1 MIIFTNPGLIE
12 LEAVTTMGV
21 SVKQEGSFG
30 RFGTGLK
37 FAIATILRGGG
48 SITLYRGLERYAFGS
63 RKSLISGKE
72 FDIVTIAAMEAEG
85 NLNTDVPIS
94 LGVTTQLGRD
104 WEPWMVL
111 RELGCNALDEHG
123 EFFQPGADKET
134 GRVTSGGHVED
145 GHTTFIVEWDQLDSA
160 YKQRDELFLKGAIL
174 WESEKLRILT
184 GPSAHLFYRGI
195 RVYKLEKPA
204 LFTYDILAEQN
215 LTEDRTLSS
224 SYYADRI
231 LRDSWLTMEDK
242 QLLGQALAADTNY
255 YEHKI
260 DFQDA
265 SWGLKPSK
273 AFIAVAAD
281 LRDQRKLRNAAAT
294 KIVAKAM
301 RSKSEEMST
310 YGSYRRAVE
319 DGFSYAIEQLQDLG
333 VNFTEDHPFVV
344 VDELE
349 DEELSMVEDGRIYLL
364 RGLTTRPAREIMEE
378 LLRRWVDV
386 NGGAFNAVNLFI
398 PIVLGKSK
406 DLKEDELLL
415 KEDSAIEKEA
425 AAAEKTAAESEVSN

>member
-1 MIIFTNPGLIE
+1 
-12 LEAVTTMGV
+12 
-21 SVKQEGSFG
+21 
-30 RFGTGLK
+30 
-37 FAIATILRGGG
+37 
-48 SITLYRGLERYAFGS
+48 
-63 RKSLISGKE
+63 
-72 FDIVTIAAMEAEG
+72 
-85 NLNTDVPIS
+85 
-94 LGVTTQLGRD
+94 
-104 WEPWMVL
+104 
-111 RELGCNALDEHG
+111 
-123 EFFQPGADKET
+123 
-134 GRVTSGGHVED
+134 
-145 GHTTFIVEWDQLDSA
+145 
-160 YKQRDELFLKGAIL
+160 
-174 WESEKLRILT
+174 
-184 GPSAHLFYRGI
+184 
-195 RVYKLEKPA
+195 
-204 LFTYDILAEQN
+204 
-215 LTEDRTLSS
+215 
-224 SYYADRI
+224 
-231 LRDSWLTMEDK
+231 
-242 QLLGQALAADTNY
+242 
-255 YEHKI
+255 
-260 DFQDA
+260 
-265 SWGLKPSK
+265 
-273 AFIAVAAD
+273 
-281 LRDQRKLRNAAAT
+281 
-294 KIVAKAM
+294 VAKAM